1 MYAVIFSG
9 GKQYR
14 VQKGDVLKLES
25 LPEIEEGSTLDFDKV
40 LAIGEGSTL
49 KVGEPYVTGCKVS
62 ATVVSQGR
70 HKKIRIVKF
79 RRRKHHL
86 KWQGHRQNYTEVK
99 ITQIEA

>member
-1 MYAVIFSG
+1 MYAVILSG

-14 VQKGDVLKLES
+14 VQEGDTLKLES
-25 LPEIEEGSTLDFDKV
+25 LPEEVGSEVNFDKILMV
-40 LAIGEGSTL
+40 GEGESV
-49 KVGEPYVTGCKVS
+49 KMGKPYLDGCKVS

-70 HKKIRIVKF
+70 HKKIHIVKF
-79 RRRKHHL
+79 RRRKHHE